1 MKRRQCVAHVVPF
14 VVIGVCALAM
24 PATADCPELVG
35 QWQDG
40 PASDVTV
47 SGDYA
52 FVGSGS
58 ALVIVDVS
66 GPSAAW
72 QVGAVSLRSDVVD
85 IAVEGNYAYVV
96 EGDSLHV
103 IDVSVPSA
111 PAEAGP
117 IIQSH
122 SDYGCN
128 FQLDSTVA
136 VEGGYVY
143 ALEKCIYSGGESWG
157 VSGVLHIVD
166 VHTPFAPVEVGTID
180 LGGWGSVAVSNGH
193 AYAAGTWCGCGGEL
207 GFCSCAYGFQVF
219 DLSEPSAPVG
229 VGGLQIEGYDWPG
242 WCPCGHAYDV
252 AFSDGYAY
260 VAQESWAEGFGLR
273 VIDVSDPTA
282 PVQVALVETPGE
294 ALGVAV
300 SDGYAYVAD
309 GGSGLRVFDVS
320 APSAP
325 IEVGS
330 YDTPGTAWDVA
341 VAGAYAY
348 VADEEAGL
356 EILLSCA
363 ALFIDGFESGDTSAW
378 SATAP

>member
-1 MKRRQCVAHVVPF
+1 
-14 VVIGVCALAM
+14 
-24 PATADCPELVG
+24 
-35 QWQDG
+35 
-40 PASDVTV
+40 
-47 SGDYA
+47 
-52 FVGSGS
+52 
-58 ALVIVDVS
+58 
-66 GPSAAW
+66 
-72 QVGAVSLRSDVVD
+72 
-85 IAVEGNYAYVV
+85 
-96 EGDSLHV
+96 
-103 IDVSVPSA
+103 
-111 PAEAGP
+111 
-117 IIQSH
+117 
-122 SDYGCN
+122 
-128 FQLDSTVA
+128 
-136 VEGGYVY
+136 
-143 ALEKCIYSGGESWG
+143 
-157 VSGVLHIVD
+157 
-166 VHTPFAPVEVGTID
+166 
-180 LGGWGSVAVSNGH
+180 
-193 AYAAGTWCGCGGEL
+193 
-207 GFCSCAYGFQVF
+207 VF

-229 VGGLQIEGYDWPG
+229 VGGLELGHG
-242 WCPCGHAYDV
+242 WISPLCVCSYAHDL

-260 VAQESWAEGFGLR
+260 VAERSYAGGSGLR